1 MSSRQVV
8 ALFGGNTCRDV
19 RMPVDLELEADAC
32 IKANPKHTHVW
43 RQSVAECC
51 LDTHACMMAY
61 TWIKAYAYM
70 EAYGCMEAYAYM
82 EA

>member
-51 LDTHACMMAY
+51 LDTHV
-61 TWIKAYAYM
+61 
-70 EAYGCMEAYAYM
+70 CMEAECCLDTYACM
-82 EA
+82 EAECCRVLP